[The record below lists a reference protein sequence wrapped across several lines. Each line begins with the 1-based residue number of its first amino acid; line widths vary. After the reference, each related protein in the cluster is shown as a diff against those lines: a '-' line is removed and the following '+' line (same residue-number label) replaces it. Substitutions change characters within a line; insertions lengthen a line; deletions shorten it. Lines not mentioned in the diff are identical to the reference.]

1 MDKNAVLEIVGRFVR
16 TLEQRGV
23 RVNKAI
29 LYGSYASGA
38 QHSGS
43 DIDLVIVSDCFVN
56 KDYWERIRILS
67 DAIYEIWEPVE
78 AVAMTPEEW
87 ERGDSTIVEYAK
99 NGENVCGARGR

>member
-38 QHSGS
+38 QHPGS
-43 DIDLVIVSDCFVN
+43 DIDVVIVSDCFVD
-56 KDYWERIRILS
+56 KDHWERIRILS
-67 DAIYEIWEPVE
+67 DAICEIWEPVE

-87 ERGDSTIVEYAK
+87 ARGDVMIAQFAK
-99 NGENVCGARGR
+99 NGELVHGG

>member
-16 TLEQRGV
+16 TLEERGV

-38 QHSGS
+38 QHPGS
-43 DIDLVIVSDCFVN
+43 DIDLVIVSDCFAD

-87 ERGDSTIVEYAK
+87 ARGDVMIAQFAK
-99 NGENVCGARGR
+99 NGELVHSG